1 MTKHIITRISFI
13 TLLICSTFILKGQ
26 DWLSGFVVLNN
37 QDTVRGKVQYRTS
50 DVQFQKCFLKKE
62 GAVQEYSPADVLGYG
77 IDGVKSYSSQ
87 ALKNEFAEIVA
98 IGNVSLFKQRK
109 TFLIQNESGETYP
122 LASKTETV
130 AKDGD
135 VYVSE
140 GKKWKSVLF
149 GMISSCDVTA
159 EDLKDLNFNQK
170 NILELISRYNQCKNG
185 QTQVYTH
192 SGLNKVL
199 VDFGIQIGRRNG
211 ELNVSS
217 SNGVLRPID
226 ANHKSSNMLIGGFAN
241 LRFPNFSEKISLQIG
256 LNYQTVSLSAN
267 TTFSNATDPNRT
279 RLIINKYETLSE
291 FSAIGI
297 PISLKGLLVEGAVSI
312 YVQSGLVFNQ
322 ITSPKSTRIQV
333 MTIDNGAPT
342 TTQTSNVLDF
352 KSNETHLWARIGAS
366 KNINGQFKV
375 GLAFDFVFSNDQ
387 LLLNNNK
394 FSPFRQSGISLILSR

>member
-1 MTKHIITRISFI
+1 MNRHILFRVVFFSIIISTSF
-13 TLLICSTFILKGQ
+13 TVNGQ

-37 QDTVRGKVQYRTS
+37 QDTIRGKVQYRTS
-50 DVQFQKCFLKKE
+50 DVQFQKCFLKKD
-62 GAVQEYSPADVLGYG
+62 GAIQEYSPADVLGYG
-77 IDGVKSYSSQ
+77 FDGVKSYSSQ
-87 ALKNEFAEIVA
+87 ALDNEFAEVIA

-109 TFLIQNESGETYP
+109 TFLIQNEAGETYP
-122 LASKTETV
+122 LVSKTETV

-149 GMISSCDVTA
+149 GMISSCDVTT

-170 NILELISRYNQCKNG
+170 KILELISRHNLCKNG

-199 VDFGIQIGRRNG
+199 VDFGVQIGKRNS
-211 ELNVSS
+211 ELNISS
-217 SNGVLRPID
+217 SNGALRPID
-226 ANHKSSNMLIGGFAN
+226 TNHKSSNTVIGGFAN
-241 LRFPNFSEKISLQIG
+241 FRFPNFSEKISLQIG

-267 TTFSNATDPNRT
+267 TTFSNAADPFRT

-291 FSAIGI
+291 FTAIGI
-297 PISLKGLLVEGAVSI
+297 PISVKGLLVEGAVLI

-322 ITSPKSTRIQV
+322 ITSPKSTLIQV

-342 TTQTSNVLDF
+342 TTQTNNVLDF
-352 KSNETHLWARIGAS
+352 KSSETHLWARIGAS
-366 KNINGQFKV
+366 RSINGQFKV
-375 GLAFDFVFSNDQ
+375 GIAFDFVFSNDQ